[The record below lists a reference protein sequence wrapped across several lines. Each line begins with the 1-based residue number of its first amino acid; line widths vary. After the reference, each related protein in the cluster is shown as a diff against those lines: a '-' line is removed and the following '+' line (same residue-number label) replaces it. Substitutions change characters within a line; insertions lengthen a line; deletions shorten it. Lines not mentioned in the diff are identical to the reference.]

1 MTGVIW
7 FVQVVHY
14 PLFARVA
21 PESFTTYHAAHVRRT
36 SWVVVGP
43 MLLELLS
50 AFVVLSKAEEG
61 TPQILSAIG
70 LTLLMLI
77 WGARSLAKFRRTTN
91 WRAGIQAKL
100 DETSSRATGRGRCFG
115 RCDCLLF
122 SGSHSRPSQVRAFKK
137 ACANVCQT
145 VPSPSGAPR
154 LASAGTPTTAGSAQN
169 REWQP
174 IKSFRPRPGEIPAGR
189 GPFLWP
195 NTHR

>member
-14 PLFARVA
+14 PLFAQVA
-21 PESFTTYHAAHVRRT
+21 PESFTAYHAAHVRRT

-77 WGARSLAKFRRTTN
+77 WGSTFLSQVPAHNRLAR
-91 WRAGIQAKL
+91 GY
-100 DETSSRATGRGRCFG
+100 SSETGRTLVKSNWTRTVLWSL
-115 RCDCLLF
+115 RLPLVLWVTL
-122 SGSHSRPSQVRAFKK
+122 QAF
-137 ACANVCQT
+137 
-145 VPSPSGAPR
+145 
-154 LASAGTPTTAGSAQN
+154 AGS
-169 REWQP
+169 
-174 IKSFRPRPGEIPAGR
+174 S
-189 GPFLWP
+189 L
-195 NTHR
+195 

>member
-1 MTGVIW
+1 MLFVHGVHFATCCFMTGGIW

-77 WGARSLAKFRRTTN
+77 WGSTFL
-91 WRAGIQAKL
+91 
-100 DETSSRATGRGRCFG
+100 
-115 RCDCLLF
+115 
-122 SGSHSRPSQVRAFKK
+122 SQVPAHNQLARGYSSEIGRNLVKSNWTRTVLWSLRLPLVLWVTFQAF
-137 ACANVCQT
+137 
-145 VPSPSGAPR
+145 
-154 LASAGTPTTAGSAQN
+154 AGS
-169 REWQP
+169 
-174 IKSFRPRPGEIPAGR
+174 S
-189 GPFLWP
+189 L
-195 NTHR
+195 